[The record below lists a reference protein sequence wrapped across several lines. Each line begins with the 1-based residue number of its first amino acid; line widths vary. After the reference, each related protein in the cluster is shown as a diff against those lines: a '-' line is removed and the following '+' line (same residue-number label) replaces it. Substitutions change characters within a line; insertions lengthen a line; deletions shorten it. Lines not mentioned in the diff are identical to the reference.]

1 MTKKDFYEVLG
12 VDKSA
17 DEAAL
22 KKAYRKQAMKYH
34 PDRNPDDKEAE
45 AKFKEV
51 NEAYDTLKDSQ
62 KRAAYDQYGHA
73 AFENGGAGAGG
84 FGGGGFGGA
93 GGFGGQDFSDMF
105 EDMFGDMFGGGAR
118 GGRSRG
124 PQRGGDLRYNLSV
137 SLDEAYSGK
146 PVQIK
151 IPTSVSCD
159 TCSGSGAKKGSDIK
173 TCGTCGGRGE
183 VRVQQG
189 FFAMNRTCPDCH
201 GQGKIISD
209 PCHDCHGTG
218 TVHKEKT
225 LNVNIPK
232 GVDNGTRIRVTGEG
246 EAGQNGAPSG
256 DLYIFIQVKKHNLF
270 EREGPHVLLDMPID
284 FVSAALGGQL
294 EVPTL
299 DGKKALLKIPE
310 GTQSGTQFRLRGKGM
325 PVTNSSS
332 FGDMFVNV
340 EVEVP
345 TKLSKKQK
353 ELLEEFKEAY
363 TDKNSPEQESFLK
376 KASKFW
382 GLAS

>member
-1 MTKKDFYEVLG
+1 MTKRDYYEILG
-12 VDKSA
+12 VDKGA
-17 DEAAL
+17 DDAAL
-22 KKAYRKQAMKYH
+22 KKAYRKKAMKYH

-62 KRAAYDQYGHA
+62 KRAAYDQFGHA

-84 FGGGGFGGA
+84 FGGFGGA
-93 GGFGGQDFSDMF
+93 GFGGHDFSDMF

-118 GGRSRG
+118 SGRSRG
-124 PQRGGDLRYNLSV
+124 SQRGGDLRYNLSI
-137 SLDEAYSGK
+137 SLDEAYAGK

-159 TCSGSGAKKGSDIK
+159 TCDGSGAKKGSDVK
-173 TCGTCGGRGE
+173 TCSTCGGRGE

-201 GQGKIISD
+201 GQGQIISD
-209 PCHDCHGTG
+209 PCNDCHGTG

-256 DLYIFIQVKKHNLF
+256 DLYIFIQLKKHNLF

-353 ELLEEFKEAY
+353 ELLEQFREAY

>member
-1 MTKKDFYEVLG
+1 MTKRDYYEILG
-12 VDKSA
+12 VEKGA
-17 DEAAL
+17 DDAAL

-62 KRAAYDQYGHA
+62 KRAAYDQFGHA

-93 GGFGGQDFSDMF
+93 GFGGHDFSDMF

-124 PQRGGDLRYNLSV
+124 SQRGGDLRYNLSI
-137 SLDEAYSGK
+137 SLDEAYAGK

-159 TCSGSGAKKGSDIK
+159 TCDGSGAKKGSDVK

-201 GQGKIISD
+201 GQGQIISD
-209 PCHDCHGTG
+209 PCNDCHGTG

-256 DLYIFIQVKKHNLF
+256 DLYIFIQLKKHNLF

-284 FVSAALGGQL
+284 FVLAALGGQL

-353 ELLEEFKEAY
+353 ELLEQFREAY

>member
-1 MTKKDFYEVLG
+1 MTKRDYYEILG
-12 VDKSA
+12 VEKGA
-17 DEAAL
+17 DDAAL

-62 KRAAYDQYGHA
+62 KRAAYDQFGHA

-93 GGFGGQDFSDMF
+93 GFGGHDFSDMF

-118 GGRSRG
+118 GGRSCG
-124 PQRGGDLRYNLSV
+124 PQRGGDLRYNLSI
-137 SLDEAYSGK
+137 SLDEAYAGK

-159 TCSGSGAKKGSDIK
+159 TCDGSGAKKGSDVK

-189 FFAMNRTCPDCH
+189 FFAMNRTCSACN
-201 GQGKIISD
+201 GQGQIISD
-209 PCHDCHGTG
+209 PCNTCHGTG

-256 DLYIFIQVKKHNLF
+256 DLYIFIQLKKHNLF

-332 FGDMFVNV
+332 YGDMFVNV

-353 ELLEEFKEAY
+353 ELLEQFKEAY